1 MYCTQ
6 NPKSDVITTQV
17 TSQLEER
24 LIFRIT
30 SDTSAGI
37 IGEQLHSRGVK
48 IPEGLDGKGKA
59 YMKGVEGSQYVYTP
73 LIAVPPATAIDQ
85 TLWNLL

>member
-30 SDTSAGI
+30 SDTNAGI
-37 IGEQLHSRGVK
+37 IGEKLHSRGLK
-48 IPEGLDGKGKA
+48 IPEGKEGKGKV

-73 LIAVPPATAIDQ
+73 LIAVPPATDIAQ